1 MNLTIEKP
9 STLIKIA
16 KTQNKEQLIN
26 TNIYKNFQHEGINF
40 YNINL
45 SNSQYVLDE
54 SKILND
60 LSNMQGKFENDIN
73 ETKNKKIKLW
83 KLQNLKSLKP
93 KEIITNNFTF
103 SPYLLNSN
111 IDQIFIFSTLKFDL
125 RVKNFII
132 FDDYIMVYFFCLS
145 DSLSF
150 YRQYYHFFEL
160 SFQVI
165 NDWRSNSLDNL
176 LEQEKKYLFSKK
188 PFDEKNDFNYL
199 NEIKSEK
206 TEYGRKR
213 FFSQVEYFNNLKS
226 GLSKVEILQMIND
239 LDNCNI
245 DFVFKDTKK
254 LAVGSKSNKIMQDAI
269 KIMSGDEISK
279 TYDCLEYDIVPICST
294 KHGAYTIQTLLNYST
309 NKHHRRLIS
318 KYFKKE
324 GEFLL
329 AHDIGNYTFQKLLT
343 FDPNLVRNFFL
354 SNFEDVLNSELGFKV
369 FKRCSDHLEKCKND
383 IMKILLQRSDIPDA
397 TINQIRNIIAH
408 L

>member
-9 STLIKIA
+9 KQLINTNIYKNFQHEDDNYELQNFNELESNELHLKYTNYLIDLTNKVKCKFTLIKIA

-60 LSNMQGKFENDIN
+60 LSNMQ
-73 ETKNKKIKLW
+73 
-83 KLQNLKSLKP
+83 
-93 KEIITNNFTF
+93 EIITNNFTF
-103 SPYLLNSN
+103 SPYL
-111 IDQIFIFSTLKFDL
+111 
-125 RVKNFII
+125 
-132 FDDYIMVYFFCLS
+132 
-145 DSLSF
+145 
-150 YRQYYHFFEL
+150 
-160 SFQVI
+160 
-165 NDWRSNSLDNL
+165 SNSLDNL

-343 FDPNLVRNFFL
+343 FDPNL
-354 SNFEDVLNSELGFKV
+354 
-369 FKRCSDHLEKCKND
+369 KNVK
-383 IMKILLQRSDIPDA
+383 MIL
-397 TINQIRNIIAH
+397 
-408 L
+408 